1 MGEKKEREREEKV
14 RTEEKKERRGVR
26 PAVFSLLINQSLP
39 TGVASWAISKDQI
52 KLEGKLRS
60 NPKGNCTFMKSSQ

>member
-26 PAVFSLLINQSLP
+26 AAVF
-39 TGVASWAISKDQI
+39 SWAISKDQI